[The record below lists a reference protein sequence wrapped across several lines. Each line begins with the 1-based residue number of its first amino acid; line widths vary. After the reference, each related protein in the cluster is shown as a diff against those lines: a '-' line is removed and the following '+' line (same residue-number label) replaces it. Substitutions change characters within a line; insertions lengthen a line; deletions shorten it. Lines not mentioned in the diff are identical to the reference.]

1 MKIDDINELLNDLR
15 VVEDDCEKINIA
27 IAAKGGKK
35 ASELLQ
41 KIKAM
46 GYAAF
51 LHAGA
56 FGIEVIVTD
65 RLSKQE

>member
-1 MKIDDINELLNDLR
+1 MKLSDINQLSIDLHA
-15 VVEDDCEKINIA
+15 VEDDCEKINIA

-51 LHAGA
+51 LHAGT

-65 RLSKQE
+65 RLSK

>member
-1 MKIDDINELLNDLR
+1 MKIEDIADLLNDLR
-15 VVEDDCEKINIA
+15 VVEEDCEKLNIA
-27 IAAKGGKK
+27 ISANKGKK

-51 LHAGA
+51 LHAGS

-65 RLSKQE
+65 KLKQQ